1 MYRKN
6 VRRINGL
13 LVIGAKSKLI
23 NWRLHLRVITFGTYD
38 VFHIGHL
45 NLLKR
50 ARAFGDEL
58 YVGVSSDQMNFKKK
72 SKTPIYPQQ
81 ERMAIVANLRCVD
94 HVFLEESMEQKRDY
108 IAQNKAD
115 ILVMGDDWAGR
126 FDEFNDICEVIY
138 LPRTQGISTTE
149 TIEKIRRYE

>member
-1 MYRKN
+1 M
-6 VRRINGL
+6 RI
-13 LVIGAKSKLI
+13 
-23 NWRLHLRVITFGTYD
+23 ITFGTYD

-58 YVGVSSDQMNFKKK
+58 YVGVSSDQMNFTKK

-81 ERMAIVANLRCVD
+81 ERMEIVANLRCVD
-94 HVFLEESMEQKRDY
+94 HVFLEESMDKKRDY

-115 ILVMGDDWAGR
+115 MLVMGDDWAGR

>member
-1 MYRKN
+1 M
-6 VRRINGL
+6 RI
-13 LVIGAKSKLI
+13 
-23 NWRLHLRVITFGTYD
+23 ITFGTYD

-58 YVGVSSDQMNFKKK
+58 YVGVSSDQMNFTKK

-81 ERMAIVANLRCVD
+81 ERMEIVANLRCVD
-94 HVFLEESMEQKRDY
+94 HVFLEESMDKKRDY

-115 ILVMGDDWAGR
+115 MLVMGNDWAGR

>member
-1 MYRKN
+1 L
-6 VRRINGL
+6 RI
-13 LVIGAKSKLI
+13 
-23 NWRLHLRVITFGTYD
+23 ITFGTYD

-58 YVGVSSDQMNFKKK
+58 YVGVSSDQMNFTKK

-81 ERMAIVANLRCVD
+81 ERMEIVANLRCVD
-94 HVFLEESMEQKRDY
+94 HVFLEESMEKKRDY

-126 FDEFNDICEVIY
+126 FDEFKDICEVIY